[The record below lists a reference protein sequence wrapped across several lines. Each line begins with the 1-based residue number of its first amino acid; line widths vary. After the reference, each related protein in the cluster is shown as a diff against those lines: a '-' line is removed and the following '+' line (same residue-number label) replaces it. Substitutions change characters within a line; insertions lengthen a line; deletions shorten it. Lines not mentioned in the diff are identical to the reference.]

1 MDLKEQIDVNRIP
14 QHVAIIMDGN
24 GRWAKSKGLDRI
36 FGHREGVDS
45 VDKVM
50 EAASDLGVKYI
61 TLYAFSTENWNRP
74 EMEVNALMEILSEA
88 LKKYI
93 EKISKNNVRLLVIGD
108 KSRLSKLTLSNL
120 SEAEKMTEKNTGLTM
135 VLAISYSSRW
145 EIVEA
150 TKQIA
155 SEVKSGS
162 LSVDAID
169 EKIFSNH
176 LATAGIPDPD
186 LLIRTSGELRISN
199 FLMWQLSYSELYFTP
214 VSWPEF
220 KKEQFFEAII
230 DYQKRER
237 RFGKT
242 SEQVNK

>member
-1 MDLKEQIDVNRIP
+1 MDLKEQINMERIP

-74 EMEVNALMEILSEA
+74 EQEVNALMEILSQA

-93 EKISKNNVRLLVIGD
+93 EKISKNNVRLMVVRN
-108 KSRLSKLTLSNL
+108 KSRLSQLTLSNL
-120 SEAEKMTEKNTGLTM
+120 SEAEKMTEMNTGLTM
-135 VLAISYSSRW
+135 ILAISYSSRW

-150 TKQIA
+150 AKRIA
-155 SEVKSGS
+155 SEVKAGS
-162 LSVDAID
+162 LNVDQID
-169 EKIFSNH
+169 EKVFSDH

-220 KKEQFFEAII
+220 KTEQFFEAII

-242 SEQVNK
+242 SEQLS

>member
-1 MDLKEQIDVNRIP
+1 MDLKEQINMERIP

-74 EMEVNALMEILSEA
+74 EQEVNALMEILSQA

-93 EKISKNNVRLLVIGD
+93 EKISKNNVRLMVVGD
-108 KSRLSKLTLSNL
+108 KSRLSQLTLSNL
-120 SEAEKMTEKNTGLTM
+120 SEAEKMTEMNTGLTM
-135 VLAISYSSRW
+135 ILAISYSSRW

-150 TKQIA
+150 AKRIA
-155 SEVKSGS
+155 SEVKAGS
-162 LSVDAID
+162 LNVDQID
-169 EKIFSNH
+169 EKVFSDH

-186 LLIRTSGELRISN
+186 LLVRTSGELRISN

-242 SEQVNK
+242 SEQLS

>member
-1 MDLKEQIDVNRIP
+1 MGLKEQIDANRIP

-74 EMEVNALMEILSEA
+74 DTEVNALMEILSEA

-93 EKISKNNVRLLVIGD
+93 EKISQNNVRLMVIGD
-108 KSRLSKLTLSNL
+108 KSRLSKVTLSNL
-120 SEAEKMTEKNTGLTM
+120 SEAEKMTEGNTGLTM
-135 VLAISYSSRW
+135 ILAISYSSRW

-150 TKQIA
+150 TKRIA
-155 SEVKSGS
+155 AEVKTGA
-162 LSVDAID
+162 LDVEAIN
-169 EKIFSNH
+169 EQIFSNH
-176 LATAGIPDPD
+176 LTTAGIPDPD
-186 LLIRTSGELRISN
+186 LLVRTSGELRISN

-242 SEQVNK
+242 SEQVK

>member
-1 MDLKEQIDVNRIP
+1 MSYKDQIDMNRIP

-36 FGHREGVDS
+36 FGHQEGVDS

-74 EMEVNALMEILSEA
+74 ENEVSALMEILSQA
-88 LKKYI
+88 LRKYI
-93 EKISKNNVRLLVIGD
+93 EKISRNNVRLLVIGD
-108 KSRLSKLTLSNL
+108 KSRLSEVTLKNL
-120 SEAEKMTEKNTGLTM
+120 SEAEAMTAGNTGLTM

-145 EIVEA
+145 EIIEA
-150 TKQIA
+150 VKGIA
-155 SEVKSGS
+155 AKAKSGE
-162 LSVDAID
+162 LNID
-169 EKIFSNH
+169 EIDEQLFSNH
-176 LATAGIPDPD
+176 LTTAGIPDPD
-186 LLIRTSGELRISN
+186 LLVRTSGELRISN
-199 FLMWQLSYSELYFTP
+199 FLMWQLSYSELYFTST
-214 VSWPEF
+214 SWPEF
-220 KKEQFFEAII
+220 KKEQFFEAIL

-242 SEQVNK
+242 SEQLA

>member
-1 MDLKEQIDVNRIP
+1 MSLQDQIDINRVP

-36 FGHREGVDS
+36 YGHREGVDS

-50 EAASDLGVKYI
+50 EAASDLGVKFI

-74 EMEVNALMEILSEA
+74 EQEVNALMEILSQA

-93 EKISKNNVRLLVIGD
+93 EKISANNVRLLVVGD
-108 KSRLSKLTLSNL
+108 KSRLSELTLSNL
-120 SEAEKMTEKNTGLTM
+120 SEAEKLTAGNTGLTM

-145 EIVEA
+145 EMVEA
-150 TKQIA
+150 VKKIA
-155 SEVKSGS
+155 AEAKAGS
-162 LSVDAID
+162 LNVDEID
-169 EKIFSNH
+169 EKVFSDH

-186 LLIRTSGELRISN
+186 LLIRTSGEQRISN

-214 VSWPEF
+214 TSWPEF

-242 SEQVNK
+242 SEQLS

>member
-1 MDLKEQIDVNRIP
+1 MDLKEQINMERIP

-36 FGHREGVDS
+36 FGHREGLDS

-74 EMEVNALMEILSEA
+74 EQEVNALMEILSQA

-93 EKISKNNVRLLVIGD
+93 EKISKNNVRLMVVGD
-108 KSRLSKLTLSNL
+108 KSRLSQLTLSNL
-120 SEAEKMTEKNTGLTM
+120 SEAEKMTEMNAGLTM
-135 VLAISYSSRW
+135 ILAISYSSRW

-150 TKQIA
+150 AKRIA
-155 SEVKSGS
+155 SEVKAGS
-162 LSVDAID
+162 LNVDQID
-169 EKIFSNH
+169 EKVFSDH

-186 LLIRTSGELRISN
+186 LLIRTSGELRISY

-242 SEQVNK
+242 SEQLS

>member
-1 MDLKEQIDVNRIP
+1 MDLKEQINMERIP

-74 EMEVNALMEILSEA
+74 EQEVNALMEILSQA

-93 EKISKNNVRLLVIGD
+93 EKISKNNVRLMVVGD
-108 KSRLSKLTLSNL
+108 KSRLSQLTFSNL
-120 SEAEKMTEKNTGLTM
+120 SEAEKMTEMNTGLTM
-135 VLAISYSSRW
+135 ILAISYSSRW

-150 TKQIA
+150 AKRIA
-155 SEVKSGS
+155 
-162 LSVDAID
+162 
-169 EKIFSNH
+169 
-176 LATAGIPDPD
+176 
-186 LLIRTSGELRISN
+186 
-199 FLMWQLSYSELYFTP
+199 
-214 VSWPEF
+214 
-220 KKEQFFEAII
+220 
-230 DYQKRER
+230 
-237 RFGKT
+237 
-242 SEQVNK
+242 

>member
-1 MDLKEQIDVNRIP
+1 MDLKEQINMERIP

-74 EMEVNALMEILSEA
+74 EQEVNALMEILSQA

-93 EKISKNNVRLLVIGD
+93 EKISKNNVRLMVVGD
-108 KSRLSKLTLSNL
+108 KSQLSQLTFSNL
-120 SEAEKMTEKNTGLTM
+120 SEAEKMTEMNTGLTM
-135 VLAISYSSRW
+135 ILAISYSSRW

-150 TKQIA
+150 AKRIA
-155 SEVKSGS
+155 SEVKAGS
-162 LSVDAID
+162 LNVDQID
-169 EKIFSNH
+169 EKVFSDH

-242 SEQVNK
+242 SEQLS

>member
-1 MDLKEQIDVNRIP
+1 MERIP

-74 EMEVNALMEILSEA
+74 EQEVNALMEILSQA

-93 EKISKNNVRLLVIGD
+93 EKISKNNVRLMVVGD
-108 KSRLSKLTLSNL
+108 KSRLSQLTLSNL
-120 SEAEKMTEKNTGLTM
+120 SEAEQMTQGNTGLTM
-135 VLAISYSSRW
+135 ILAISYSSRW

-150 TKQIA
+150 TKRIA
-155 SEVKSGS
+155 SEVKAGS
-162 LSVDAID
+162 LSVEAID
-169 EKIFSNH
+169 EKVFSNH

-242 SEQVNK
+242 SEQLS

>member
-1 MDLKEQIDVNRIP
+1 MDLKEQINMERIP

-74 EMEVNALMEILSEA
+74 EQEVNALMEILSQA

-93 EKISKNNVRLLVIGD
+93 EKISKNNVRLMVVGD
-108 KSRLSKLTLSNL
+108 KSRLSQLTLSNL
-120 SEAEKMTEKNTGLTM
+120 SEAEKMTEMNTGLTM
-135 VLAISYSSRW
+135 ILAISYSSRW

-150 TKQIA
+150 AKRIA
-155 SEVKSGS
+155 SEVKAGS
-162 LSVDAID
+162 LNVDQID
-169 EKIFSNH
+169 EKVFSDH

-186 LLIRTSGELRISN
+186 FLIRTSGELRISN

-242 SEQVNK
+242 SEQLS